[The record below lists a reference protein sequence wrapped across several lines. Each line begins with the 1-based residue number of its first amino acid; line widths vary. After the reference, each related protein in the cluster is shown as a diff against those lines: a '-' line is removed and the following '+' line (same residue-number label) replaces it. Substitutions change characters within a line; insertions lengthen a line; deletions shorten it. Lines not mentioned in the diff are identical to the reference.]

1 MAAIRIIGIGN
12 LFRGDDAVGLLAARH
27 LRERLDSSLEVMEAE
42 GDGLALLD
50 LMEGADQVI
59 VIDAVKS
66 GGRPGA
72 TVRLDLSK
80 ESRWGTLVPC
90 STHAIGIAEAIDL
103 ARTLGRLPMQV
114 ILYGI
119 EIDSLEPGAA
129 LSESVRGGLDIVVE
143 QVLKE
148 IERTPCTKCI

>member
-12 LFRGDDAVGLLAARH
+12 LFRGDDAVGLLAARR
-27 LRERLDSSLEVMEAE
+27 LRERLDSSVEVLEAE

-50 LMEGADQVI
+50 LMEGADQVML
-59 VIDAVKS
+59 IDAVKS
-66 GGRPGA
+66 GGHPGT

-80 ESRWGTLVPC
+80 ESRWGRLVPC

-103 ARTLGRLPMQV
+103 ARTLGRLPKRVM
-114 ILYGI
+114 LYGI
-119 EIDSLEPGAA
+119 EIDSLESGAA
-129 LSESVRGGLDIVVE
+129 LSEPVRGGLDSIVE

-148 IERTPCTKCI
+148 IEGIPCTKCI

>member
-12 LFRGDDAVGLLAARH
+12 LFRGDDAAGLLAARR
-27 LRERLDSSLEVMEAE
+27 LRERLASSVEVVEAE

-50 LMEGADQVI
+50 LMEGAGQVML
-59 VIDAVKS
+59 IDAVKS
-66 GGRPGA
+66 GGCSGR
-72 TVRLDLSK
+72 TLRLDLSK
-80 ESRWGTLVPC
+80 ESRWGNLAPC
-90 STHAIGIAEAIDL
+90 STHAMGIAEAIDL
-103 ARTLGRLPMQV
+103 ARTLGRLPKQV

-119 EIDSLEPGAA
+119 EIDSVESGAA

-148 IERTPCTKCI
+148 IEGAPCTKCI

>member
-1 MAAIRIIGIGN
+1 MAAIRIIGLGN
-12 LFRGDDAVGLLAARH
+12 LFRGDDAVGLLAARR

-72 TVRLDLSK
+72 TVRLDLSV
-80 ESRWGTLVPC
+80 ESRWGILVPC

-103 ARTLGRLPMQV
+103 ARALGRLPKQI

-119 EIDSLEPGAA
+119 EIDSLESGAV
-129 LSESVRGGLDIVVE
+129 LTESVRVGLDGVVE

>member
-1 MAAIRIIGIGN
+1 MAPLRIIGIGN
-12 LFRGDDAVGLLAARH
+12 LFRGDDAVGLLAVRC
-27 LRERLDSSLEVMEAE
+27 LRERLALSVEVLEAE

-50 LMEGADQVI
+50 LMEGTDRVML
-59 VIDAVKS
+59 IDAVKS
-66 GGRPGA
+66 GGHPGA

-80 ESRWGTLVPC
+80 ESRWGGLVPC
-90 STHAIGIAEAIDL
+90 STHAVGIAEAIDL
-103 ARTLGRLPMQV
+103 ARTLGRLPKQV

-119 EIDSLEPGAA
+119 EIDSFEPGAA

-148 IERTPCTKCI
+148 IEGAPCTKCI